1 MLMKKILRF
10 TPNDKRKSKHRGT
23 VPLCYLSPC
32 VIYPVIDKT
41 RTFFVSQRPFPL
53 KLDYVKV
60 NNLNFSASKII
71 NLALAELILKKRS

>member
-1 MLMKKILRF
+1 MKEILDF
-10 TPNDKRKSKHRGT
+10 ALKKNTGGLSPC
-23 VPLCYLSPC
+23 VISPC

>member
-1 MLMKKILRF
+1 MKEILDF
-10 TPNDKRKSKHRGT
+10 ALKKNTGG
-23 VPLCYLSPC
+23 LSPC